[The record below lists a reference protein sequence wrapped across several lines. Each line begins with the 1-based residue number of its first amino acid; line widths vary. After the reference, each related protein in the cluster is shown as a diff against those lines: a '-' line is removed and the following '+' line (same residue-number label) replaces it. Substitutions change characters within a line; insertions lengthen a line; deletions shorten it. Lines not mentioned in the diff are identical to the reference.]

1 MAWQASHTKRGRLSP
16 GGTFCETGAPQLLQK
31 FMARFPSPGLCH
43 RSTGVDKLVER
54 FFAPCPRGLE
64 GMLAAELEELGARD
78 LNSTAGGVGFAG
90 PFSLC
95 YRVNLEGRI
104 ASRVLW
110 RVFHGRYRTEQDVY
124 QAAYALPG
132 RDCFSARRTI
142 KLKVSAQHCPLTS
155 LDYVTL
161 KIKDAVCDKFRAVTG
176 ARPSVDTRQPD
187 IRIDAFLD
195 AQRVTLYLDTSG
207 EPLFKRGLRK
217 ASGEA
222 PLRENLA
229 AGILRLS
236 GWNSEQAL
244 LDPMCGGG
252 TILMEAVLVAR
263 HIAPGLGRRFAFE
276 KLQSFDPKVWRDLC
290 EASRAAQIPKAAHVM
305 YGSDRDGRALQAARA
320 NFDAA
325 GLADAVVLTQ
335 ADVLDMKPPAAAGVI
350 VTNPPYGVRSGDPGA
365 LAAFYPRLGD
375 VLKRNFAGW
384 RAHIFTADPRLP
396 KLIGLAASRRTPLF
410 NGALECRLFEFKLV
424 RGTMRRSRGPAQAG
438 P

>member
-1 MAWQASHTKRGRLSP
+1 M
-16 GGTFCETGAPQLLQK
+16 TGPAAPHQ
-31 FMARFPSPGLCH
+31 
-43 RSTGVDKLVER
+43 T

-64 GMLAAELEELGARD
+64 GMLATELEELGARD
-78 LNSTAGGVGFAG
+78 IAATAGGVGFTGA
-90 PFSLC
+90 FSLC
-95 YRVNLEGRI
+95 YRVNLESRI

-124 QAAYALPG
+124 QAAYDLPW
-132 RDCFSARRTI
+132 RDWFSARRTI

-161 KIKDAVCDKFRAVTG
+161 KIKDAVCDRFRAATG

-195 AQRVTLYLDTSG
+195 AQHVTLYLDTSG

-236 GWNSEQAL
+236 GWTPEQAL
-244 LDPMCGGG
+244 LDPMCGGA
-252 TILMEAVLVAR
+252 TILMEAVLLAR

-290 EASRAAQIPKAAHVM
+290 KASRAMQAPQAAHVM
-305 YGSDRDGRALQAARA
+305 YGSDRDRHALEAARA

-325 GLADAVVLTQ
+325 GLADAVVLTE

-365 LAAFYPRLGD
+365 IAAFYPRLGD

-384 RAHIFTADPRLP
+384 RAYIFTADPRLP

-424 RGTMRRSRGPAQAG
+424 RGTMRRPRGAAQAG

>member
-1 MAWQASHTKRGRLSP
+1 MTGPAAPHHT
-16 GGTFCETGAPQLLQK
+16 
-31 FMARFPSPGLCH
+31 
-43 RSTGVDKLVER
+43 
-54 FFAPCPRGLE
+54 FFASCPRGLE
-64 GMLAAELEELGARD
+64 GVLATELEELGARD
-78 LNSTAGGVGFAG
+78 IVATAGGVGFTGA
-90 PFSLC
+90 FSLC
-95 YRVNLEGRI
+95 YRVNLESRI
-104 ASRVLW
+104 ASRALW
-110 RVFHGRYRTEQDVY
+110 RVFHGRYRTEHDLY
-124 QAAYALPG
+124 QAAYDLPW
-132 RDCFSARRTI
+132 RDWFSAHRTI

-161 KIKDAVCDKFRAVTG
+161 KIKDAVCDRFRAVTG

-195 AQRVTLYLDTSG
+195 AHHVTLYLDTSG
-207 EPLFKRGLRK
+207 EPLFKRGLRE

-236 GWNSEQAL
+236 GWTPEQAL

-252 TILMEAVLVAR
+252 TILIEAVLLAR

-276 KLQSFDPKVWRDLC
+276 KLHNFDSKTWSDLC
-290 EASRAAQIPKAAHVM
+290 EASRAAQIPKAAPVI

-384 RAHIFTADPRLP
+384 RAYIFTADPRLP

-424 RGTMRRSRGPAQAG
+424 RGTMRRPRGAAQAG

>member
-1 MAWQASHTKRGRLSP
+1 VTGPADTRHT
-16 GGTFCETGAPQLLQK
+16 
-31 FMARFPSPGLCH
+31 
-43 RSTGVDKLVER
+43 

-64 GMLAAELEELGARD
+64 GVLAAELEELGAHD
-78 LNSTAGGVGFAG
+78 IAATAGGVGFAG
-90 PFSLC
+90 AFSLC
-95 YRVNLEGRI
+95 YRVNLESRI

-124 QAAYALPG
+124 QAAYDLPW
-132 RDCFSARRTI
+132 RDWFSARRTI
-142 KLKVSAQHCPLTS
+142 KIKVSAQHCPLTS

-161 KIKDAVCDKFRAVTG
+161 KIKDAVCDRFRAAAG
-176 ARPSVDTRQPD
+176 ARPNVDTRQPD

-276 KLQSFDPKVWRDLC
+276 KLQNFDSKAWRDLC
-290 EASRAAQIPKAAHVM
+290 EASRTAQAFQAAPVIW
-305 YGSDRDGRALQAARA
+305 GSDRDGRALQTARA

-335 ADVLDMKPPAAAGVI
+335 ADVLDMKPPAAEGVL

-375 VLKRNFAGW
+375 VLKRNFFGW
-384 RAHIFTADPRLP
+384 RAYIFTADPRLA

-424 RGTMRRSRGPAQAG
+424 RGTMRRPRGAAQGG